1 MTTNTY
7 SIESSH
13 EVSNKWQTL
22 ASFTDITGR
31 VLIAAIFLMAGIN
44 KIGAYE
50 GTAQYMVANGL
61 PDLLLPLV
69 ILLEIGGAIA
79 IILGFQTRL
88 VALGLAGFCILSG
101 IIFHGNIDDQ
111 MQMIMMMK
119 NFAIAGGFLVIATH
133 GAGRFSIDQA
143 MAKH

>member
-7 SIESSH
+7 SIGSNH
-13 EVSNKWQTL
+13 QDSNKWQTL
-22 ASFTDITGR
+22 ASFADISGR
-31 VLIAAIFLMAGIN
+31 VLIAAVFLMAGIN
-44 KIGAYE
+44 KIGGYE

-101 IIFHGNIDDQ
+101 IIFHGNTDDQ
-111 MQMIMMMK
+111 MQMIMLMK
-119 NFAIAGGFLVIATH
+119 NFAIAGGFLVIASH

-143 MAKH
+143 IAKR